1 MTVEPSILRESFEL
15 IIDRRP
21 DLTICFHQILRERYP
36 ALAPIFRCE
45 PTARAKVLARA
56 IAEVVDH
63 LDDLPPVHVARR
75 ADRSGVAP
83 IVCGQLGD
91 ALLVTLA
98 AIAAEAW
105 SPAIEAQWSLVC
117 SAVVARILDAG
128 PAIAKAA

>member
-36 ALAPIFRCE
+36 ALAPMFRCD

-56 IAEVVDH
+56 IAEVLDH
-63 LDDLPPVHVARR
+63 LDDLPRVHLDRR
-75 ADRSGVAP
+75 AERCGVAP
-83 IVCGQLGD
+83 VAYAQLGD
-91 ALLVTLA
+91 ALLAMLA

-105 SPAIEAQWSLVC
+105 SPVVEAQWSLAC

-128 PAIAKAA
+128 PAITKAA

>member
-1 MTVEPSILRESFEL
+1 MTLDPNVLRESFEL

-36 ALAPIFRCE
+36 ALAPMFRCD

-56 IAEVVDH
+56 IAEVIDH
-63 LDDLPPVHVARR
+63 LDDLPPVHLARR
-75 ADRSGVAP
+75 AEPSGVAP
-83 IVCGQLGD
+83 VVCAQLGE
-91 ALLVTLA
+91 ALLATLA

-105 SPAIEAQWSLVC
+105 SPEVETQWSHAC

-128 PAIAKAA
+128 PSIAKAA